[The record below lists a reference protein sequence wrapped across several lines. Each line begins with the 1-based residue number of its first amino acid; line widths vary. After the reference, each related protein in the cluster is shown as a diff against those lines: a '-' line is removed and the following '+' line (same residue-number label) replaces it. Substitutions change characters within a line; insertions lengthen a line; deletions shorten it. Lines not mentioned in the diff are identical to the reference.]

1 MIILFIIGFFSGIIA
16 GLGIG
21 GGAILIPAL
30 TLFLDMD
37 QKTAQSIN
45 LIYFIPTAL
54 IASITHFKN
63 KNIKKDSLIK
73 LILFGFLGV
82 FLGFFIINNISND
95 SLRKIF
101 GVFLLI
107 MGLME
112 IFRKG
117 KDKNEYK

>member
-73 LILFGFLGV
+73 LILFGFSGV